1 MKKFIL
7 ILFFSLS
14 TSLFSQEE
22 RKPIME
28 SPPTYPGCDFKYPRK
43 FDSIKYSNI
52 NQKKRKC
59 LSEKMGKFIGKEF
72 NTSIARES
80 NVFGKV
86 KIRVIFKID
95 TLGRVVGVRARAPH
109 KRLEKEAIRV
119 VKMLPI
125 SKPGIKDGK
134 KVNVP
139 YHIPIDFE
147 IF

>member
-1 MKKFIL
+1 M
-7 ILFFSLS
+7 
-14 TSLFSQEE
+14 
-22 RKPIME
+22 
-28 SPPTYPGCDFKYPRK
+28 
-43 FDSIKYSNI
+43 
-52 NQKKRKC
+52 
-59 LSEKMGKFIGKEF
+59 SEKMTKFIGKEF

-80 NVFGKV
+80 NVFG
-86 KIRVIFKID
+86 RVRISVAFKID
-95 TLGRVVGVRARAPH
+95 TLGRVVGVRALARN
-109 KRLEKEAIRV
+109 KKLEKEAIRV